1 MKHINQILTEKTLNL
16 DNTEKAV
23 IASMAISPS
32 DEMAY
37 AVLVGA
43 RNSVAARKSLQKAGF
58 IEVNDENKKAYLTQQ
73 GKDVL
78 TADNLTD
85 ESGELTDRGQE
96 LVKNYRG
103 DRDEWQQFESIRSL
117 SVKSD
122 EQSE

>member
-1 MKHINQILTEKTLNL
+1 MKHINQILTEKSLNL

-43 RNSVAARKSLQKAGF
+43 RNSVSARKSLERAGF
-58 IEVNDENKKAYLTQQ
+58 IEVNDENKSAHLTTT

-85 ESGELTDRGQE
+85 ETGQLTDRGKE
-96 LVKNYRG
+96 LVSIYRDDVG
-103 DRDEWQQFESIRSL
+103 EWKQFESIRL
-117 SVKSD
+117 
-122 EQSE
+122 Q